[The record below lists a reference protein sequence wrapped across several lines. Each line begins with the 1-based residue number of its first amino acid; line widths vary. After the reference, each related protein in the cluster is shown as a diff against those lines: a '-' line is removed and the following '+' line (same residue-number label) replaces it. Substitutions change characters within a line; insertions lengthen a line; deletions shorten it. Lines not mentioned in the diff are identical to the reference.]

1 MAYDEHR
8 AQRDGGEKHNMPTSV
23 NQTYSGTLVAAW
35 TDVTTRL
42 LSFFPNLIAAIA
54 VFLVGWI
61 VAGWARAIIIKILDS
76 LRLSNLIKDT
86 GIQQFL
92 KKADITVRIEETIGA
107 IIKWLIILVFFIA
120 SVNILGLSTVSQVLE
135 SILGYIPNVISAALI
150 LTIGV
155 LISGVVESLVKGAV
169 GSVDVKAGRLLGKIA
184 SYTIVV
190 FTALAAISEL
200 KIAQAF
206 INTIFTGV
214 IAMLAL
220 GFGLA
225 LGLGAKDLVS
235 RFLTDWYERFRKDI
249 E

>member
-1 MAYDEHR
+1 
-8 AQRDGGEKHNMPTSV
+8 MPTNV
-23 NQTYSGTLVAAW
+23 NPTYSGALVSAW

-42 LSFFPNLIAAIA
+42 LGFFPNLIAALV

-61 VAGWARAIIIKILDS
+61 VAGWARTITIKILET
-76 LRLSNLIKDT
+76 LRLSSLIKDT
-86 GIQQFL
+86 VVQHFL
-92 KKADITVRIEETIGA
+92 KKADITAKIEETIGSVV
-107 IIKWLIILVFFIA
+107 KWLIILVFFIA
-120 SVNILGLSTVSQVLE
+120 AVNILGLSTVSQVLE

-155 LISGVVESLVKGAV
+155 LISGFVESLVKGAI
-169 GSVDVKAGRLLGKIA
+169 GSVDVKAGRLFGKIA

-190 FTALAAISEL
+190 FASLAAISEL
-200 KIAQAF
+200 RIAQAF
-206 INTIFTGV
+206 INTIFTGF

-225 LGLGAKDLVS
+225 IGLGAKDLVS
-235 RFLTDWYERFRKDI
+235 RVLNDWYEHFRKDI

>member
-1 MAYDEHR
+1 MTTGAN
-8 AQRDGGEKHNMPTSV
+8 AN
-23 NQTYSGTLVAAW
+23 YSGALVAAW
-35 TDVTTRL
+35 KDVTTRL
-42 LSFFPNLIAAIA
+42 LAFFPNLIAAIV

-61 VAGWARAIIIKILDS
+61 VAGWVGALTVKILET
-76 LRLSNLIKDT
+76 LRLSSLLKDT
-86 GIQQFL
+86 GVQQFL
-92 KKADITVRIEETIGA
+92 KKADITAKVEEAIGTIV
-107 IIKWLIILVFFIA
+107 KWIIILVFFIA

-155 LISGVVESLVKGAV
+155 LISGFVESLIKGAV
-169 GSVDVKAGRLLGKIA
+169 GSIDVKAGRLFGKIA

-190 FTALAAISEL
+190 FASLAAISEL
-200 KIAQAF
+200 RIAQAF
-206 INTIFTGV
+206 ITTIFTGF

-225 LGLGAKDLVS
+225 IGLGAKDLVS
-235 RFLTDWYERFRKDI
+235 RVLNDWYERFRKDI